1 MDDDV
6 IIVVVLPAGK
16 IVLQVSK
23 GTVQAACQS
32 RQKLNYLYFNTLS
45 KLNLPEPCN
54 LQEMAV
60 AGGRNAFPV
69 GDGLSPA
76 GTRHETC
83 VSFANMK
90 FYLGSVQPFLGKMP
104 PLLV

>member
-1 MDDDV
+1 VDDDV
-6 IIVVVLPAGK
+6 IIVMVLPAGK

-32 RQKLNYLYFNTLS
+32 RLKLNPLNFNRLS

-54 LQEMAV
+54 LQEMAG
-60 AGGRNAFPV
+60 AGGRNAFPGG
-69 GDGLSPA
+69 GDCSPA
-76 GTRHETC
+76 GTRHESC